1 MTFHLLTKL
10 SRDLVQL
17 FDTSAYYDVIIRVG
31 QEENMKEF
39 PAHSLILR
47 SRSPWFKENLSV
59 PIAKPATYDKII
71 LSNENI
77 SPSTFEIIL
86 KYIYSGKIDLL
97 NCNGNQ
103 SFDLL
108 FAAEELKLTELLEYI
123 QENLIQQQIDWMDQ
137 NFIHEKIFN
146 YESLKK
152 LNLKFIIFQKFQ
164 IILY

>member
-17 FDTSAYYDVIIRVG
+17 FDTSAYYDFRLL
-31 QEENMKEF
+31 N
-39 PAHSLILR
+39 
-47 SRSPWFKENLSV
+47 
-59 PIAKPATYDKII
+59 DKII

>member
-1 MTFHLLTKL
+1 MIEKQ
-10 SRDLVQL
+10 R
-17 FDTSAYYDVIIRVG
+17 TSV
-31 QEENMKEF
+31 
-39 PAHSLILR
+39 
-47 SRSPWFKENLSV
+47 V

>member
-1 MTFHLLTKL
+1 M
-10 SRDLVQL
+10 
-17 FDTSAYYDVIIRVG
+17 I
-31 QEENMKEF
+31 
-39 PAHSLILR
+39 LILIER
-47 SRSPWFKENLSV
+47 DVKNSYLSLYLF
-59 PIAKPATYDKII
+59 IFFYR
-71 LSNENI
+71 
-77 SPSTFEIIL
+77 
-86 KYIYSGKIDLL
+86 YIYSGKIDLL